1 MTVFGWVVVGLLAGG
16 FARLATGSEK
26 QGCLG
31 TLVIGILGALIG
43 GALFRLATGEET
55 NVFDEFQLGSVLV
68 AFVGAAALLFVL
80 QTIGVRSR
88 HGHGHSR
95 RRRR

>member
-1 MTVFGWVVVGLLAGG
+1 MTIFGWVVVGLVAGG
-16 FARLATGSEK
+16 LARLATRSEK

-31 TLVIGILGALIG
+31 TIVVGVLGALIG

-55 NVFDEFQLGSVLV
+55 GVFDELQLGSVLV
-68 AFVGAAALLFVL
+68 AFVGAAALLLVM
-80 QTIGVRSR
+80 QAVGIGAQQ
-88 HGHGHSR
+88 R